1 MLQENLG
8 RRGGGVQNEM
18 PYHEIKFDN
27 VLPFLFDFLTSA
39 SLTENHKSHLLAEVS
54 VT

>member
-1 MLQENLG
+1 M
-8 RRGGGVQNEM
+8 QNEM
-18 PYHEIKFDN
+18 SYHGIKFDN

-39 SLTENHKSHLLAEVS
+39 SLTENHNYLLAEVS